1 MALQTLTTLANIL
14 FRDYDP
20 VIRNQVYAE
29 TVALTHLKRNVG
41 VQAMKNNTFYIKT
54 RSTGHSGVYF
64 DNGAAGADLNT
75 GEPSYDEPSV
85 PARFGFGTH
94 QITDSALVSANGDAG
109 AIVDLAEEFANA
121 VKLSMNKSMNRQ
133 FYQRGG
139 TEANNAVIATVNG
152 ASTGTTVTVDED
164 LIAGTND
171 SAGPSLG
178 TWYFYEGSLID
189 IGTDAQHGAD
199 SDDEVSVSSIDSRT
213 TITIN
218 TATTVAD
225 GDHIKFRD
233 ADDNEM
239 NGLRSAVDD
248 NNTFQGV
255 ARGSNF
261 WAAAYV
267 DETAEALDEGDM
279 ITAFLETKKYAKP
292 SVILTSNLLYK
303 KYASLLT
310 SMKRTST
317 PKEVLSGGFV
327 GLDFASGGPGIG
339 VVLDE
344 DCWSRDL
351 HIVNLEKENL
361 VIGELSM
368 GWLDRGEGVLQRT
381 NLRAS
386 YWGTYKFYGN
396 YIWRNFKCCGGLQ
409 GKTA

>member
-1 MALQTLTTLANIL
+1 MALQTLTTLSNIL

-20 VIRNQVYAE
+20 VVRNQVYAE
-29 TVALTHLKRNVG
+29 TVALSLLKKNVG

-75 GEPSYDEPSV
+75 GEPTYDEPSV
-85 PARFGFGTH
+85 GAAFGFGTH
-94 QITDSALVSANGDAG
+94 QITDTALTAAEGDAG
-109 AIVDLAEEFANA
+109 AIVDVAEDFAAA
-121 VKLSMNKSMNRQ
+121 VVLSMRKSMNRQ
-133 FYQRGG
+133 FYHRGG
-139 TEANNAVIATVNG
+139 TEANNAVVATVNG

-171 SAGPSLG
+171 SASPSLG
-178 TWYFYEGSLID
+178 TWFLYEGSLID
-189 IGTDAQHGAD
+189 IGTDTQHGAD
-199 SDDEVSVSSIDSRT
+199 SDDEVTVSSVDSRT
-213 TITIN
+213 AITIN

-233 ADDNEM
+233 ADNQEM

-248 NNTFQGV
+248 NNTFQGI

-267 DETAEALDEGDM
+267 DEAAEALDEGDI
-279 ITAFLETKKYAKP
+279 ITAYLEVKKYAKP

-317 PKEVLSGGFV
+317 PREVLQGGFT
-327 GLDFASGGPGIG
+327 GLEFASGGPGIG

-344 DCWSRDL
+344 DCWSRDMHVVSL
-351 HIVNLEKENL
+351 DKNDL

-368 GWLDRGEGVLQRT
+368 GWLNRGEGILKAT

-396 YIWRNFKCCGGLQ
+396 YIWRTFKSSGGLQ